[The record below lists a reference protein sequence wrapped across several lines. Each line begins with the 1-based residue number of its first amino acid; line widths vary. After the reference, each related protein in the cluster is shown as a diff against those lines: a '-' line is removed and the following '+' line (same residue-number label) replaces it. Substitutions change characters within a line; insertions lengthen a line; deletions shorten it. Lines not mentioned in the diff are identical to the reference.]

1 MQAIN
6 NPLFTNITVEE
17 SATVSGGSYG
27 TYVNSDLN
35 KYLFVLGAGV
45 VFGNPGLT
53 PDEIQYGFKQAIS
66 LG

>member
-1 MQAIN
+1 MQAN
-6 NPLFTNITVEE
+6 NTLFTEITAEE
-17 SATVSGGSYG
+17 SATVSGGDYG
-27 TYVNSDLN
+27 TLVNFNLN

-53 PDEIQYGFKQAIS
+53 PAEIQFGFENAIS